1 MEKDLIEK
9 YLYDVVRR
17 LPEKQREDIEQ
28 ELRSLIE
35 DMIEARMEENGE
47 NREECVREVLN
58 ELGNPAKLARS
69 YRGENA
75 YLIGG
80 EYYDSYCFVLKLVLV
95 CAGVGILISALI
107 SSIVQIVQAQM
118 PMEKIWL
125 ENIASIG
132 NIPMVL
138 IQIFGIITLIYAVME
153 RKRVKMAS
161 VETAWTL
168 EKLPEIPYKKAVI
181 SRGDSVVELVFNV
194 LFFVLFL
201 FAPQLFGAWVEVEDT
216 MVAVPIFNLGI
227 WGQLLPL
234 FLICIAAGFVDALIK
249 LIIGKYCYTVMTVN
263 LVMNT
268 ISFLVT
274 YIMLK
279 MFPIWNKYF
288 VPALEQ
294 ATGKKIY
301 AKYDVLTYFNTD
313 AFTNGVLLFIL
324 ACCLLDSGITIYRT
338 ICYGEKK
345 Q

>member
-35 DMIEARMEENGE
+35 DMIEARMEEIGE
-47 NREECVREVLN
+47 NREKCVREVLN

-69 YRGENA
+69 YRGENS

-80 EYYDSYCFVLKLVLV
+80 EYYDSYCFVLKIVLV

-107 SSIVQIVQAQM
+107 SSIVQIAQAQR

-153 RKRVKMAS
+153 RKRVKMTAM
-161 VETAWTL
+161 ETAWTL

-181 SRGDSVVELVFNV
+181 SRGDSAVELIFNV
-194 LFFVLFL
+194 LLFVLFL
-201 FAPQLFGAWVEVEDT
+201 FAPQLFGAWVEVEDA
-216 MVAVPIFNLGI
+216 MVAVPIFNLEI

-263 LVMNT
+263 LIMNT
-268 ISFLVT
+268 VSFLVT

-279 MFPIWNKYF
+279 MFPIWNEHF

-301 AKYDVLTYFNTD
+301 AKYDILTYFNTD
-313 AFTNGVLLFIL
+313 AFTNGFLLFIL
-324 ACCLLDSGITIYRT
+324 ACCLLDSGIIIYRT
-338 ICYGEKK
+338 IRYGEKK